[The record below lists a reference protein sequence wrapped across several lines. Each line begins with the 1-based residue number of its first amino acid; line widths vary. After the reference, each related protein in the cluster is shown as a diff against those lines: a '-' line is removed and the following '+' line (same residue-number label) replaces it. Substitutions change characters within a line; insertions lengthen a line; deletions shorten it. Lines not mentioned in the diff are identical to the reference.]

1 MSPYSARHQKI
12 IDEIHDPNNHEMFEP
27 VPPEIWARVTEGLEK
42 LFAKDE
48 LEERQAVERTTSET
62 KQNQPVLA
70 AV

>member
-1 MSPYSARHQKI
+1 
-12 IDEIHDPNNHEMFEP
+12 MFEP
-27 VPPEIWARVTEGLEK
+27 VPPEILARATEGLEK

-48 LEERQAVERTTSET
+48 LEERQAVERTKSET